1 MKNVVPRTKRKR
13 SIEISEPPRRAPS
26 GAAVMLPAVTEA
38 LTRAMFEE
46 WARTGYAALSLET
59 VARLAGV
66 GKAALYRRWPS
77 KLAMAADRLEALG
90 VELSPDRDT
99 GSLRGDIAVVVSDL
113 RRILRHPLIRRI
125 LPDLHA
131 EMPRNPELA
140 ARIRGRLQVERRK
153 RGTLLV
159 ARAVARGELPAEV
172 DAELA
177 SDALGG
183 MIYWRMIITGGV
195 ADRRYLDQLT
205 AFIVDGLRGAI
216 ASPPPVFS

>member
-1 MKNVVPRTKRKR
+1 MKNEALWTKRKR
-13 SIEISEPPRRAPS
+13 SIENRSPKRAPS
-26 GAAVMLPAVTEA
+26 GAAVMLPAVTDA

-77 KLAMAADRLEALG
+77 KLAMVADRLETLG
-90 VELSPDRDT
+90 VELSHDQDS
-99 GSLRGDIAVVVSDL
+99 GSLHGDVAAVVADL

-131 EMPRNPELA
+131 EMPRNPDLA
-140 ARIRGRLQVERRK
+140 ARIRGKVQIERRK
-153 RGTLLV
+153 RGTALL
-159 ARAVARGELPAEV
+159 ARAVARGELPADV

-183 MIYWRMIITGGV
+183 MIYWRMIVTGGV
-195 ADRRYLDQLT
+195 ADRRYLEQLT
-205 AFIVDGLRGAI
+205 TFIVSGLRSTA
-216 ASPPPVFS
+216 